1 MKEGL
6 LKLGLGLG
14 TLSLLC
20 WGITSQTKLRKC
32 ASESLEGIQYVLF
45 LKSTSFKRGDIVL
58 LPNHPISY
66 VGEKPLAKRVL
77 GFPGDRIILDTG
89 QLKIESKNTTN
100 QMILS
105 VTLPLLDK
113 TKEGQPLTPL
123 SIPIV
128 PEGYIFVVGDHLRGF
143 DSRYKEFG
151 LVSTDKIWGKAIC
164 AW

>member
-32 ASESLEGIQYVLF
+32 ASESLEGIRYVLF
-45 LKSTSFKRGDIVL
+45 LKSTSLKRGDIVL
-58 LPNHPISY
+58 IPNHPIFY
-66 VGEKPLAKRVL
+66 VGENPLAKRVL
-77 GFPGDRIILDTG
+77 GFPGDRIIRDTG
-89 QLKIESKNTTN
+89 QLKVESKNITN

-105 VTLPLLDK
+105 ATLPLLDK
-113 TKEGQPLTPL
+113 TKEGHPLTPNSL
-123 SIPIV
+123 PIV
-128 PEGYIFVVGDHLRGF
+128 PEGYIFVVGDHSRSF

-151 LVSTDKIWGKAIC
+151 LVPMEKIWGKEIVT
-164 AW
+164 W